1 LAGTLSADCQV
12 IALFNVLQ
20 PKAEQDMKP
29 INRLTAAL
37 IVLLPGGALAQMSD
51 TDYCQALAQRYQ
63 AYLGNMT
70 GGRTPVP
77 GPVDGMVAV
86 EQCKAGN
93 TAAGI
98 PVLERKLRD
107 AKIDLPPRS

>member
-1 LAGTLSADCQV
+1 
-12 IALFNVLQ
+12 
-20 PKAEQDMKP
+20 MKP
-29 INRLTAAL
+29 INRLTATLIAL
-37 IVLLPGGALAQMSD
+37 MPGLALAEMSD
-51 TDYCQALAQRYQ
+51 AAYCQALAQKYQ

-70 GGRTPVP
+70 SGRTPMP

-93 TAAGI
+93 TGAGI

-107 AKIDLPPRS
+107 ARIDLPPRG

>member
-1 LAGTLSADCQV
+1 
-12 IALFNVLQ
+12 
-20 PKAEQDMKP
+20 MKP
-29 INRLTAAL
+29 ISRLTAAL

-51 TDYCQALAQRYQ
+51 IAYCQALAQKYQ

-93 TAAGI
+93 TAGI
-98 PVLERKLRD
+98 PVLEQKLRD
-107 AKIDLPPRS
+107 ARIDLPRRG

>member
-1 LAGTLSADCQV
+1 
-12 IALFNVLQ
+12 
-20 PKAEQDMKP
+20 MKS

-51 TDYCQALAQRYQ
+51 SAYCQALAQKYQ

-93 TAAGI
+93 TAGI
-98 PVLERKLRD
+98 PVLEQKLRD
-107 AKIDLPPRS
+107 ARIDLPRRG